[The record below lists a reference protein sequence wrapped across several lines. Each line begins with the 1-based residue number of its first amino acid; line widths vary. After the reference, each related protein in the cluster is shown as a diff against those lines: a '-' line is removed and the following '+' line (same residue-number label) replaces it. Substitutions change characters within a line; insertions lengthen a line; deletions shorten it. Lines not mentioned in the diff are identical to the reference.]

1 MSRFSNLAR
10 YSATRLALAPLMLW
24 LIATLVFLLL
34 RVAPG
39 DPVDAVLGSR
49 APAEVKAAMRK
60 QLGLDQSLLHQ
71 YFDYFQGL
79 LPLHLE
85 RTANGSEIE
94 GLKQLSWVS
103 LDLTTP
109 WDGQHLFFGIG
120 TDLVDLGQ
128 SLLNGETVL
137 SIIGRTLPASLE
149 LSVIALIAAAV
160 IGLSIG
166 FTGIARPEG
175 KLDLSGRLYG
185 LGTYALPPFWIAM
198 LVQLLFAV
206 VLGWLPV
213 GGRFPPSLIPP
224 DGSGFYLFD
233 SIASGDWSSL
243 RGTVRH
249 LILPTSTLAVL
260 LSGTFTTALRL
271 NLRRTLRSDYVE
283 AARSRGLNER
293 QVVLRHGLPN
303 ALLPV
308 LTIAGITVASL
319 IGGALLIEVTFSWPG
334 IALRLQEAI
343 NQRDYPVV
351 QGIVVVIAALV
362 VLVSVAVDLLVASLD
377 PRVRY

>member
-1 MSRFSNLAR
+1 MGRARELVR
-10 YSATRLALAPLMLW
+10 YSATRLGLAPLMLW

-49 APAEVKAAMRK
+49 APADAKAEMRAR
-60 QLGLDQSLLHQ
+60 LGLDQSLFDQ
-71 YFDYFQGL
+71 YWHYLQGLFQG
-79 LPLHLE
+79 
-85 RTANGSEIE
+85 
-94 GLKQLSWVS
+94 
-103 LDLTTP
+103 
-109 WDGQHLFFGIG
+109 
-120 TDLVDLGQ
+120 DLGQ
-128 SLLNGETVL
+128 ALINQEPVR
-137 SIIGRTLPASLE
+137 SIINRTLPASLE
-149 LSVIALIAAAV
+149 LSVIALIAAAI

-166 FTGIARPEG
+166 FSGIARPEG
-175 KLDLSGRLYG
+175 KIDLSGRLYG
-185 LGTYALPPFWIAM
+185 LGTYALPPFWVAM
-198 LVQLLFAV
+198 LLQLLFAV
-206 VLGWLPV
+206 SLGWLPV
-213 GGRFPPSLIPP
+213 GGRFPPSLLPP

-233 SIASGDWSSL
+233 CLRSGDWTGL
-243 RGTVRH
+243 RGTIRH
-249 LILPTSTLAVL
+249 LILPAGTLALL

-283 AARSRGLNER
+283 AARSRGLTER
-293 QVVLRHGLPN
+293 QVILRHGLPN

-362 VLVSVAVDLLVASLD
+362 VLVSVAVDLLVAALD
-377 PRVRY
+377 PRIRY

>member
-1 MSRFSNLAR
+1 MARARALLR
-10 YSATRLALAPLMLW
+10 YSATRLGLAPVMLW

-49 APAEVKAAMRK
+49 APAAAKAAMRAR
-60 QLGLDQSLLHQ
+60 LGLDQTLLDQ
-71 YFDYFQGL
+71 YLDYLRGLVQG
-79 LPLHLE
+79 
-85 RTANGSEIE
+85 
-94 GLKQLSWVS
+94 
-103 LDLTTP
+103 
-109 WDGQHLFFGIG
+109 
-120 TDLVDLGQ
+120 DLGQ
-128 SLLNGETVL
+128 GLINQEPVS
-137 SIIGRTLPASLE
+137 SIISRTLPASLE
-149 LSVIALIAAAV
+149 LSVVALVVAAV
-160 IGLSIG
+160 VGLSVG
-166 FTGIARPEG
+166 FSGIARPEG
-175 KLDLSGRLYG
+175 KLDLAGRLYG
-185 LGTYALPPFWIAM
+185 LGTYALPPFWVAM

-206 VLGWLPV
+206 SLGWLPV
-213 GGRFPPSLIPP
+213 GGRFPPSLMPP
-224 DGSGFYLFD
+224 QGSGFYLMD
-233 SIASGDWSSL
+233 SLVALDWTAL
-243 RGTVRH
+243 RGTIRH
-249 LILPTSTLAVL
+249 LVLPAGTLALL

-271 NLRRTLRSDYVE
+271 NLRRTLRGDYVE
-283 AARSRGLNER
+283 AARSRGLSET

-362 VLVSVAVDLLVASLD
+362 VLVSVAVDLLVAALD
-377 PRVRY
+377 PRIRY

>member
-1 MSRFSNLAR
+1 MARARALLR
-10 YSATRLALAPLMLW
+10 YSATRLGLAPVMLW

-49 APAEVKAAMRK
+49 APAAAKAAMRAR
-60 QLGLDQSLLHQ
+60 LGLDQSLLDQ
-71 YFDYFQGL
+71 YIHYLHGLIQG
-79 LPLHLE
+79 
-85 RTANGSEIE
+85 
-94 GLKQLSWVS
+94 
-103 LDLTTP
+103 
-109 WDGQHLFFGIG
+109 
-120 TDLVDLGQ
+120 DLGQ
-128 SLLNGETVL
+128 GLINQEPVSN
-137 SIIGRTLPASLE
+137 IINRTLPASLE
-149 LSVIALIAAAV
+149 LSVVALVVAAIV
-160 IGLSIG
+160 GLSIG
-166 FTGIARPEG
+166 FSGIARPEG
-175 KLDLSGRLYG
+175 KLDLAGRLYG
-185 LGTYALPPFWIAM
+185 LGTYALPPFWVAM

-206 VLGWLPV
+206 SLGWLPV
-213 GGRFPPSLIPP
+213 GGRFPPSLMPP
-224 DGSGFYLFD
+224 QGSGFYLID
-233 SIASGDWSSL
+233 SVVALDWTAL
-243 RGTVRH
+243 RGTIRH
-249 LILPTSTLAVL
+249 LVLPAGTLALL

-271 NLRRTLRSDYVE
+271 NLRRTLRGDYVE
-283 AARSRGLNER
+283 AARSRGLSET

-362 VLVSVAVDLLVASLD
+362 VLVSVAVDLLVAALD
-377 PRVRY
+377 PRIRY

>member
-1 MSRFSNLAR
+1 MGRAR
-10 YSATRLALAPLMLW
+10 ELVRYGATRLGLAPLMLW

-49 APAEVKAAMRK
+49 APAAAKAAMRAR
-60 QLGLDQSLLHQ
+60 LGLDQSLFDQ
-71 YFDYFQGL
+71 YWHYLQGL
-79 LPLHLE
+79 LQ
-85 RTANGSEIE
+85 G
-94 GLKQLSWVS
+94 
-103 LDLTTP
+103 
-109 WDGQHLFFGIG
+109 
-120 TDLVDLGQ
+120 DLGQ
-128 SLLNGETVL
+128 ALINQEPVR
-137 SIIGRTLPASLE
+137 SIINRTLPASLE
-149 LSVIALIAAAV
+149 LSVIALIAAAI

-166 FTGIARPEG
+166 FSGIARPEG
-175 KLDLSGRLYG
+175 KIDLSGRLYG
-185 LGTYALPPFWIAM
+185 LGTYALPPFWVAM
-198 LVQLLFAV
+198 LLQLLFAV
-206 VLGWLPV
+206 SLGWLPV
-213 GGRFPPSLIPP
+213 GGRFPPSLLPP

-233 SIASGDWSSL
+233 CLRSGDWTGL
-243 RGTVRH
+243 RGTIRH
-249 LILPTSTLAVL
+249 LILPAGTLALL

-283 AARSRGLNER
+283 AARSRGLTER
-293 QVVLRHGLPN
+293 QVILRHGLPN

-362 VLVSVAVDLLVASLD
+362 VLVSVAVDLLVAALD
-377 PRVRY
+377 PRIRY